1 MRVSVIQMQAG
12 SDPIANAYEAERLVR
27 IAAARDQPDLITLP
41 EMWSCLGGARADKQR
56 AAERLPLICTS
67 AATAGPLYAM
77 LQRLAQENHV
87 TLHGGSIGERV
98 DGSERMFN
106 TSLVFGPTGVELAR
120 YRKIHL
126 FDVTTPDGAGY
137 RESDSYG
144 AGDAVVTFRVGPTT
158 VGCAICYDLR
168 FAELFLA
175 LRRAEASLILLPS
188 AFTEATGRDHWEVLL
203 RARAIETQCWF
214 AAAAICGTHHDG
226 RGALRRC
233 WGRSLVADPWGT
245 VRLMLDEAPGFGTV
259 EVDAA
264 ATERIREQMP
274 VLRHRRMPIA
284 EQPVRV
290 RP

>member
-1 MRVSVIQMQAG
+1 M
-12 SDPIANAYEAERLVR
+12 
-27 IAAARDQPDLITLP
+27 
-41 EMWSCLGGARADKQR
+41 
-56 AAERLPLICTS
+56 
-67 AATAGPLYAM
+67 
-77 LQRLAQENHV
+77 
-87 TLHGGSIGERV
+87 
-98 DGSERMFN
+98 
-106 TSLVFGPTGVELAR
+106 
-120 YRKIHL
+120 
-126 FDVTTPDGAGY
+126 
-137 RESDSYG
+137 
-144 AGDAVVTFRVGPTT
+144 TFRVGPTT

-233 WGRSLVADPWGT
+233 WGRSLIADPWGT
-245 VRLMLDEAPGFGTV
+245 VRLMLDDAPGFGTV

-290 RP
+290 PS

>member
-12 SDPIANAYEAERLVR
+12 SDPIVNAREVERLVR
-27 IAAARDQPDLITLP
+27 TVVERDSPDLVSLP
-41 EMWSCLGGARADKQR
+41 EMWSCLGGGRAEKHG
-56 AAERLPLICTS
+56 AAELLPLQGDP
-67 AATAGPLYAM
+67 AAVGGPLYTVM
-77 LQRLAQENHV
+77 QRLAREQHV

-98 DGSERMFN
+98 VGSGRLFN
-106 TSLVFGPTGVELAR
+106 TSLVFSPNGSELAR

-126 FDVTTPDGAGY
+126 FDVITPDGAGY

-144 AGDAVVTFRVGPTT
+144 AGDAIVTFNVGAVT

-175 LRRAEASLILLPS
+175 LRRADASLILLPS

-214 AAAAICGTHHDG
+214 AAAAICGTHYDG
-226 RGALRRC
+226 RGAPRRC
-233 WGRSLVADPWGT
+233 WGRSLIADPWGS
-245 VRLMLDEAPGFGTV
+245 VRLMLGDTPGFGTV
-259 EVDAA
+259 EIDCA

-274 VLRHRRMPIA
+274 VLTHRRLPIA
-284 EQPVRV
+284 NQPLRV